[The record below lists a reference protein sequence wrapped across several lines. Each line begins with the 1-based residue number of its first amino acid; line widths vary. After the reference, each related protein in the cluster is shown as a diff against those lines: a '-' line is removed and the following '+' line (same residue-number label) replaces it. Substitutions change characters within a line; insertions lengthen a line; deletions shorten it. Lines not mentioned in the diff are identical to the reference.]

1 MRYFSYNEYDPE
13 SPLADD
19 TGGYVVTLSEEEIRK
34 EYWPYWYGKM
44 CERFGKETVDRNYSF
59 EECLDDWC
67 VVHWAWKV

>member
-13 SPLADD
+13 SPLADE

-44 CERFGKETVDRNYSF
+44 CEKFGKETVDQNYSF